1 MEEHSDIFSKLIKRK
16 KPVVPENYFEQFS
29 DQLSKKIDF
38 NQDRKTAVP
47 EGFFQNFQNDL
58 MDEIESL
65 SALKSLGVKKRKSP
79 EVPDGFFNGFA
90 ESISHKI
97 NERPKKGNI
106 LKITFWS
113 TAAAVAAG
121 LVLLFT
127 LNTNEPETIISSEV
141 NEDLNAE
148 EEFETY
154 AAYVDE
160 ESIIDYIVENDVD
173 LGEEQTDDDTYDYVN
188 SDIEDIYLDLD

>member
-1 MEEHSDIFSKLIKRK
+1 M
-16 KPVVPENYFEQFS
+16 PENYFEQFS

-38 NQDRKTAVP
+38 NQDQKTAVP

-90 ESISHKI
+90 ESISYKI